1 MNSTSLSF
9 ALASLLAFSIF
20 GEASAQR
27 LRVYVL
33 VGQSNMQGH
42 AELRTFDAIGDDP
55 ATAPLLA
62 KMRMAD
68 GRPRTCDGVWIA
80 DLTHAADGRGDGE
93 GHGKLTAGYG
103 ARRDPA
109 VPGTKIGP
117 EFTFGITMD
126 EAHEDP
132 VLIIKAAWGGKSLH
146 TDFRPPSAGPFP
158 FDEATLDKRRQ
169 QGEDIAKLRADR
181 EAATGHYYRSTLAHV
196 KRVLADPARVCPEY
210 DAAAGYELA
219 GFVWFQGWNDM
230 VDRGVYPQRDQKDGY
245 AAYTECLAALV
256 RDVRRDLDAP
266 RLPFV
271 IGVMGVGGPVA
282 EGDRSR
288 VVHRNFQAAMAA
300 VADMPEFTGNVL
312 AVPTAPYFDVELAAL
327 VDKVDRVRQFE
338 RSLREKQKADR
349 GAKAT
354 DEAELRKEVADF
366 RKRLLSEADDSKLE
380 RGVSN
385 AAYHYLGSAKTMARI
400 GVAFAEALLRRPR

>member
-1 MNSTSLSF
+1 MNSTSLPF
-9 ALASLLAFSIF
+9 ALASLLAFSCF
-20 GEASAQR
+20 GEAHAQR

-42 AELRTFDAIGDDP
+42 AEIRTFDAIGDDP

-62 KMRMAD
+62 KMRAAD
-68 GRPRTCDGVWIA
+68 GKPKTCDGVWIA
-80 DLTHAADGRGDGE
+80 DLTHAAGGKGDGE
-93 GHGKLTAGYG
+93 GYGKLTAGYG

-126 EAHEDP
+126 EAHDDP
-132 VLIIKAAWGGKSLH
+132 VLIIKCAWGGKSLH

-158 FDEATLDKRRQ
+158 FDDASLEKAKEK
-169 QGEDIAKLRADR
+169 GEDIAKLRAER
-181 EAATGHYYRSTLAHV
+181 EAATSHYYRATIEHV
-196 KRVLADPARVCPEY
+196 KRVLADPKRVCPEY

-230 VDRGVYPQRDQKDGY
+230 VDRGVYPQRDQADGY

-266 RLPFV
+266 QLPFV

-300 VADMPEFTGNVL
+300 VADLPEFRDNVF

-327 VDKVDRVRQFE
+327 IDKVDQVRRFE
-338 RSLREKQKADR
+338 RSLRDKQKADR

-354 DEAELRKEVADF
+354 DEAQLQKEVAHF
-366 RKRLLSEADDSKLE
+366 RRQLLSEADDRKLE